1 MKHQGK
7 TMKSIYQISLIILIL
22 TAQLFSQT
30 ERKVTVAVLDFD
42 GKGVAE
48 SEASILSDRF
58 RSELVKTEAV
68 KVVERGQMNTIL
80 EEIGF
85 QQSGC
90 TTSECLVEI
99 GQVLNVQRM
108 ISATVGKLG
117 NVYTIDLR
125 MIDVGTAEIL
135 SSISEDHDGEMSELL
150 NLMKSMAVRMA
161 ANASGKEVKSSE
173 EDGGNFWLWATV
185 GTVAVGAAAVLL
197 VGGGKDGGGSSSA
210 NLPMPPAKP

>member
-1 MKHQGK
+1 MKTLLQLYLI
-7 TMKSIYQISLIILIL
+7 SILLFASLWG
-22 TAQLFSQT
+22 QKQQ
-30 ERKVTVAVLDFD
+30 KVTVAVLDFD

-58 RSELVKTEAV
+58 RTELVKTNALT
-68 KVVERGQMNTIL
+68 VVERGQMNTIL

-99 GQVLNVQRM
+99 GQVLNVQKM
-108 ISATVGKLG
+108 ISATVGKFG
-117 NVYTIDLR
+117 KVYTIDLR

-135 SSISEDHDGEMSELL
+135 ATISEDHEGDMSDLL
-150 NLMKSMAVRMA
+150 TLMKDLAVRMA
-161 ANASGKEVKSSE
+161 SNASGKEVKSSDE
-173 EDGGNFWLWATV
+173 GSGNFWLWTTV
-185 GTVAVGAAAVLL
+185 GTVAIGAAVAIIA
-197 VGGGKDGGGSSSA
+197 GGSKDGGSSSSD

>member
-1 MKHQGK
+1 MKK
-7 TMKSIYQISLIILIL
+7 LFALYIILVVFTGL
-22 TAQLFSQT
+22 LFSQSET
-30 ERKVTVAVLDFD
+30 KVTVAVLDFD

-58 RSELVKTEAV
+58 RSELVKTDAV

-99 GQVLNVQRM
+99 GQVLNVQKM
-108 ISATVGKLG
+108 ISATVGKFG

-125 MIDVGTAEIL
+125 MIDVGTAQII
-135 SSISEDHDGEMSELL
+135 STISEDHEGEMADLL
-150 NLMKSMAVRMA
+150 KLMKNMAQRMA
-161 ANASGKEVKSSE
+161 SNLSGKEIKSAD
-173 EDGGNFWLWATV
+173 EDSGNFWLWTTV
-185 GTVAVGAAAVLL
+185 GTVAVGAAVAFL
-197 VGGGKDGGGSSSA
+197 VGGSDNGNGNSSA
-210 NLPMPPAKP
+210 NLPLPPAKP